1 MNIIITWWAVWLVG
15 IILYKSI
22 GAATA
27 RQTLKSQC
35 NDWWDFP
42 GRVIFSEW
50 KNIHNLKPGRCD
62 RLSLGMGTCVKKKVA
77 KICSTYNQKVLKK
90 ETFSSSRRAKRHI
103 RVETNWFQ
111 MPLSSPNWEYC
122 GPWSTLGFCSK
133 NDHFDPCCPIF
144 VLWCIKENLRIS
156 YWNFPSVRSLMQSA
170 WRRFLNRTIRRFWEK
185 NFWMCGTWQCYIR
198 GLYVYLRPP
207 EFVLYSRN
215 WGFGKTVTF
224 HVFEVM

>member
-1 MNIIITWWAVWLVG
+1 MVWQIITWWAVWLVG

-103 RVETNWFQ
+103 RVVSDATVFAELGILW
-111 MPLSSPNWEYC
+111 
-122 GPWSTLGFCSK
+122 TL
-133 NDHFDPCCPIF
+133 
-144 VLWCIKENLRIS
+144 
-156 YWNFPSVRSLMQSA
+156 
-170 WRRFLNRTIRRFWEK
+170 
-185 NFWMCGTWQCYIR
+185 
-198 GLYVYLRPP
+198 VYLRLLLQKWPLWP
-207 EFVLYSRN
+207 LLPHFRTLMHQRKFEDILLKFSQR
-215 WGFGKTVTF
+215 KVTNAISLTTIS
-224 HVFEVM
+224 

>member
-1 MNIIITWWAVWLVG
+1 MQDMIFRENSTHQNQSLDQHLSKHKNACNSADKITRYLLIKQRWLCSGVVAGSTSCIFVAVMMVWQIITWWAVWLVG

-103 RVETNWFQ
+103 RVEKNWFQ

-122 GPWSTLGFCSK
+122 GPWST
-133 NDHFDPCCPIF
+133 
-144 VLWCIKENLRIS
+144 
-156 YWNFPSVRSLMQSA
+156 
-170 WRRFLNRTIRRFWEK
+170 
-185 NFWMCGTWQCYIR
+185 
-198 GLYVYLRPP
+198 
-207 EFVLYSRN
+207 
-215 WGFGKTVTF
+215 
-224 HVFEVM
+224 

>member
-50 KNIHNLKPGRCD
+50 KNSHNLKPGRCD
-62 RLSLGMGTCVKKKVA
+62 RLSLGIGTCVKKKMA

-90 ETFSSSRRAKRHI
+90 ETFSSSRRAKKHI
-103 RVETNWFQ
+103 RVEKIGFRCHCLRRIGNIVDLGLPKRLLLQKW
-111 MPLSSPNWEYC
+111 PLWPLL
-122 GPWSTLGFCSK
+122 P
-133 NDHFDPCCPIF
+133 HFRTSDAWKKIWGYLIEIF
-144 VLWCIKENLRIS
+144 
-156 YWNFPSVRSLMQSA
+156 PA
-170 WRRFLNRTIRRFWEK
+170 
-185 NFWMCGTWQCYIR
+185 
-198 GLYVYLRPP
+198 
-207 EFVLYSRN
+207 
-215 WGFGKTVTF
+215 
-224 HVFEVM
+224 